1 MRGKG
6 DDLTR
11 AAAAN
16 ADPLAELARIDSED
30 ALVRWAIAALPHRS
44 SLDDEPRAALD
55 AAFRARAAVIGAS
68 ADLVLAFDNAPA
80 GESSLPVAPPNSGD
94 DHAPSAPV

>member
-1 MRGKG
+1 VRGKAEG
-6 DDLTR
+6 PTR
-11 AAAAN
+11 AAPAP
-16 ADPLAELARIDSED
+16 ADLEELTRIDSED

-68 ADLVLAFDNAPA
+68 PDLILAFAEDVPP
-80 GESSLPVAPPNSGD
+80 GEGLLPSSPNSGD
-94 DHAPSAPV
+94 DHAPHAPV